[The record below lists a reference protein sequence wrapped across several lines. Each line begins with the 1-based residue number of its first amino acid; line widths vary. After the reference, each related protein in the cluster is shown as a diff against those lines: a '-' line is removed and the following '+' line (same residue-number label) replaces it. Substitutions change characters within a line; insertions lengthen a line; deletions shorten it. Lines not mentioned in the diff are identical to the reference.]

1 MQRFLMKSAFDN
13 SQEQQPL
20 NKKLILHA
28 QYSGDAMLTGRN
40 QSKVVSWLPINQE
53 LTIYILKNKLY
64 IYIDEKMSVTVIV
77 NL

>member
-53 LTIYILKNKLY
+53 LTIYIKKKNY
-64 IYIDEKMSVTVIV
+64 IYILMKKCP
-77 NL
+77 